1 MWYNPR
7 PMLRRHV
14 AIALVAMI
22 ALQVLGGMAFTS
34 VCVEPCPDDTEETS
48 CPPVCALCTTCTH
61 GQKAVVRQASP
72 GAPVPSARRFALQQ
86 LARTSFAPADD
97 IFHVPLGA

>member
-1 MWYNPR
+1 MWYNPQ

-14 AIALVAMI
+14 AFALVAMI
-22 ALQVLGGMAFTS
+22 ALQLLGGMAFAS
-34 VCVEPCPDDTEETS
+34 ECAEPCPDDTEETS

-61 GQKAVVRQASP
+61 GQKAVV
-72 GAPVPSARRFALQQ
+72 GHAPPEAPTPSARRFALQQ
-86 LARTSFAPADD
+86 LARSSFPLADD